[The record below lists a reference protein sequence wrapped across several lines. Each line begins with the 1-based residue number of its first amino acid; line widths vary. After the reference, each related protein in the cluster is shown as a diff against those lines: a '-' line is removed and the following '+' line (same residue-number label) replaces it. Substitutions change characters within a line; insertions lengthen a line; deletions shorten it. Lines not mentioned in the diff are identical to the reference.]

1 MENSL
6 LLRCLMLTMIGA
18 IGYAEGKTDMF
29 ELLMSRKQCLKESTK
44 EQCKI
49 EFMKTI
55 CANKKSSELGDETVL
70 RCANAWNVFPVSMK
84 SRIAH
89 ALNLM
94 KIALEMKTISNAKSQ

>member
-6 LLRCLMLTMIGA
+6 MLRCLMLTIIGF

-55 CANKKSSELGDETVL
+55 CANKKSSELGDGNGPQMCKCME
-70 RCANAWNVFPVSMK
+70 RF
-84 SRIAH
+84 SR
-89 ALNLM
+89 LVTSNLYY
-94 KIALEMKTISNAKSQ
+94 KYGRKHILTINFF